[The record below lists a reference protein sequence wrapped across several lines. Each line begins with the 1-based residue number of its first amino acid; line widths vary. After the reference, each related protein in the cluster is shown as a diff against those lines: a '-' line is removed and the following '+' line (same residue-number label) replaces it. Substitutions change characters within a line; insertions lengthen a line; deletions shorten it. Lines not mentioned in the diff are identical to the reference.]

1 MQICILHCASP
12 YRGSLVVGY
21 EMVWCLLCRYGPA
34 FGVSSAPYIFTC
46 IADLVEWVTEQN
58 YNVTFLMHY
67 LDDFYTLGP
76 PASSVSKHNLD
87 RSVDC
92 FYKLGI
98 PSIQTNKKGCR
109 CA

>member
-1 MQICILHCASP
+1 
-12 YRGSLVVGY
+12 
-21 EMVWCLLCRYGPA
+21 
-34 FGVSSAPYIFTC
+34 
-46 IADLVEWVTEQN
+46 
-58 YNVTFLMHY
+58 MHY

-98 PSIQTNKKGCR
+98 PFIQTNKKGCR